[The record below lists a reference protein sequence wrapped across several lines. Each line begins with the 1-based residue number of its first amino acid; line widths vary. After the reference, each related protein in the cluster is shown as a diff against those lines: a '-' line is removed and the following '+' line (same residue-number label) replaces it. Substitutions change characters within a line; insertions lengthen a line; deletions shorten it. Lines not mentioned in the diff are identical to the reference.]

1 MDEFDTVIAFMEKHQ
16 FKSFCFSY
24 EHYSSQFELQV
35 KQSLDSDATQ
45 RQNRLASSH
54 KTPSKMETI
63 VTVFKRNPDV
73 VAEVLIRAKGK
84 CESCGKPAPF
94 KRRKDDKP
102 YLEVHHKVFLSNG
115 GDDTVENAEAL
126 CPNCHKEKHF
136 G

>member
-1 MDEFDTVIAFMEKHQ
+1 
-16 FKSFCFSY
+16 
-24 EHYSSQFELQV
+24 
-35 KQSLDSDATQ
+35 
-45 RQNRLASSH
+45 
-54 KTPSKMETI
+54 METI